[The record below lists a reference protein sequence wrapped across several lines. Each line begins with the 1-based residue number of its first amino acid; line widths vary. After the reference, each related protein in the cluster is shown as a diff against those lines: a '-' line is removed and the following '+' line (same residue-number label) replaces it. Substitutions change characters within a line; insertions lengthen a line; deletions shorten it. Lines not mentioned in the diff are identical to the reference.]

1 MACDITAG
9 RNRACKT
16 SLGGNSVI
24 YLYPELADSFTVVAG
39 ECTAMSSSLTVAYKF
54 ELEGDLNIF
63 TESMPSDRNTF
74 SRVNTQ
80 TLSIVLKVQDVASNA
95 QLNLLSASFGH
106 AVIADR
112 NLNHKVV
119 GLTDGI
125 DWSIEATTGGSKTDG
140 NLYTLTGVSTEN
152 VLAPTL
158 DSATQAAFLAVVA

>member
-9 RNRACKT
+9 GLRACKT

-24 YLYPELADSFTVVAG
+24 YLYP
-39 ECTAMSSSLTVAYKF
+39 
-54 ELEGDLNIF
+54 
-63 TESMPSDRNTF
+63 
-74 SRVNTQ
+74 Q
-80 TLSIVLKVQDVASNA
+80 TLSITLKVQDVASNA

-112 NLNHKVV
+112 NGNHKVV

-125 DWSIEATTGGSKTDG
+125 DWSIEATSGGAKTDS

-152 VLAPTL
+152 LLSPTL